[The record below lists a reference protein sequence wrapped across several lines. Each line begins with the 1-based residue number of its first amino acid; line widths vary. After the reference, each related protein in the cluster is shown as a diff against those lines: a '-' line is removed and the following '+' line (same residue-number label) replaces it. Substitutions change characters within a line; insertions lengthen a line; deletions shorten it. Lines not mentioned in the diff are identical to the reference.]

1 MKPLLAVCFLSAPA
15 IFVAL
20 ATGCA
25 DDTLPDAAPTPDGPD
40 AAAEPSDA
48 DRADDALPPLD
59 AGGGCTAA
67 LEALMKPRAE
77 ASTATVAV
85 VQEAGG
91 TALLYVDAT
100 AGGAQ
105 GAAENPRV
113 YVDLA
118 ARSRVGVG
126 DVAARTDP
134 SWDLALERAAIFT
147 NGGQGG
153 AGQGAAVFLPGRE
166 LADVTAADAAGL
178 ATEAFVDDACAPRLD
193 AAGTVRTTFD
203 GWYAYDPSSH
213 QLSPAKGAF
222 LVRGGKGALFRVQ
235 IVSYY
240 GAEDGGAGTAG
251 GRYLLRVG
259 AL

>member
-153 AGQGAAVFLPGRE
+153 AGQGAACSFRAGARRSPRRTPRARHGGVRRRRVHAAPMRRARCGRPSTVVRLPIRRATSARREGR
-166 LADVTAADAAGL
+166 V
-178 ATEAFVDDACAPRLD
+178 P
-193 AAGTVRTTFD
+193 
-203 GWYAYDPSSH
+203 
-213 QLSPAKGAF
+213 
-222 LVRGGKGALFRVQ
+222 VRGEGALFRVQ

-240 GAEDGGAGTAG
+240 GAEDGGAARRAVATRWRG
-251 GRYLLRVG
+251 GARR
-259 AL
+259 